1 MSIHTRPISETGT
14 SPPSTKAFR
23 RWLPALIVLGVLLIM
38 GFYSVTN
45 GTRLAHD
52 PVLGAADW
60 AGYAVC
66 HRITGRSFTING
78 RQLPLCARCTGMY
91 LGVTLVFLLLGLSG
105 RLRRSDLP
113 PLPILLALL
122 GFVALM
128 GVDGINSYSHF
139 FPNAPHLYQPRN
151 WLRLLTGMGTGLAMG
166 AFIFPALAQTIWR
179 YPVPLPAIGSL
190 REFAGV
196 ILVAGTAVL
205 LVLINQPLILYV
217 LALASAAGV
226 LMIVTALTAIL
237 LLMAVR
243 RDGLA
248 TGWQQAATPLLI
260 GLALTA
266 VEIAAISALRFN
278 LTGMMAGFPG
288 L

>member
-1 MSIHTRPISETGT
+1 MSVHTRPISETST
-14 SPPSTKAFR
+14 NPPSTKAFR
-23 RWLPALIVLGVLLIM
+23 RWLPALIVLGILLIM
-38 GFYSVTN
+38 GFYSATN

-52 PVLGAADW
+52 PVLGVADW
-60 AGYAVC
+60 TGYAVC

-105 RLRRSDLP
+105 RLRCSDLP
-113 PLPILLALL
+113 PLPILLVLL

-166 AFIFPALAQTIWR
+166 VFIFPALAQTLWR
-179 YPVPLPAIGSL
+179 YPAPLPAIGSL

-196 ILVAGTAVL
+196 ILVGGTAVL
-205 LVLINQPLILYV
+205 LVLSNQPLILYV

-226 LMIVTALTAIL
+226 VMIVTALNAIL
-237 LLMAVR
+237 MLMAVR

-248 TGWQQAATPLLI
+248 TGWQQAAMPLLI
-260 GLALTA
+260 GLILTA
-266 VEIAAISALRFN
+266 VEIAVISALRFN